1 MVDLGE
7 PEAGSES
14 PIMIGSG
21 SDVDWERFS
30 LGLDD
35 DCVYELSELYL
46 KEKTGEGAVDFGM
59 APSNLFV
66 LPYVPYL

>member
-35 DCVYELSELYL
+35 DWVYELSKLYM